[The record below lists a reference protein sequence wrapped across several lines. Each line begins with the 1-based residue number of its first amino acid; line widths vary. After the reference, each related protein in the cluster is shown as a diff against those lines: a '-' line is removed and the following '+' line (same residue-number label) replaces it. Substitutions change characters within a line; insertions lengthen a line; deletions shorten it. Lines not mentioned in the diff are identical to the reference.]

1 MTTKTNINNI
11 EVDVN
16 HVVENL
22 VQRMHEDKIYEDKPY
37 NAMGLVLSLLEDT
50 HSCLDSKYCDWDMAD
65 WDIDGAPVINSC
77 ILDIEETIAKKQINT
92 VI

>member
-16 HVVENL
+16 HVAEDL
-22 VQRMHEDKIYEDKPY
+22 VQRMHEGRPY
-37 NAMGLVLSLLEDT
+37 NATGLVLSLLEDI
-50 HSCLDSKYCDWDMAD
+50 HSCLDSKDCDWYT
-65 WDIDGAPVINSC
+65 DIDGVPMVTDC
-77 ILDIEETIAKKQINT
+77 VLDDIAQEQINT